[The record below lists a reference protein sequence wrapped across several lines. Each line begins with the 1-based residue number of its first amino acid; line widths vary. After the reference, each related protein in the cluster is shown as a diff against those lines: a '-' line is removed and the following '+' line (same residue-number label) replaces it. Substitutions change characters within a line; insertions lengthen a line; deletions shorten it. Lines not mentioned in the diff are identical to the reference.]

1 MLNVTMLQTPSVTLD
16 GVPVSFPFKRAD
28 ALLYYMLVRRSA
40 TRQELI
46 SLLWESCD
54 EATGLKNLR
63 NTLYTLKKTLGG
75 DFLLSPQK
83 SLVVVNSAWE
93 VDCDYDRFTQRG
105 DFSAYRGPFLQGFA
119 VKHAFSFDEWLDRT
133 REKLHEQYLGRLA
146 QQAQAALEAGDPEE
160 AARLATEYLRED
172 PFDESMAAFLME
184 RLRAARKY
192 SRAAQVYQRL
202 KEQLSEELGVDPLE
216 STTMLYYEIM
226 NQWNDTTQ
234 APGEAEA
241 PQVPVGRETLY
252 AALRAAAGSFAEGA
266 VRRCSQLFIGEVGSG
281 KSELISHFLRWSDLS
296 ALLVLRCGCLQSEE
310 GLPLAPWDRILLS
323 LREFIQE
330 EQLSLPV
337 PVQVRLGQAFPLFR
351 SENAWPGGVS
361 ARALRQWDQ
370 GLEDS
375 LLLLFSAVT
384 RRKKVLLV
392 LEDLQWADEE
402 SLRLGDALLRRLE
415 GRGLMTILT
424 ARDDLSPSALARLE
438 SLEADG
444 LLRRHRLPPLTPE
457 QTEELLRRELG
468 GEVARRMAPQF
479 HRETG
484 GNLYLLTELTQAYRR
499 SGDVEATLQTLGD
512 ILMDRL
518 SGLSG
523 AALQVAELISL
534 FSEEVPSRLLLE
546 LMDQNDRL
554 LTAGL
559 DELRGRGI
567 ILEHHTEG
575 DPTYRFAHQRIRE
588 LVYDR
593 LSYSQRQPLHL
604 QAAELLSQGEQPQ
617 EGGACRQ
624 IARHFQLAGSRLRAL
639 EYRIRACDLDSSRA
653 FEPFS
658 PLGGDAPAPRSPEE
672 LEEQTQQ
679 FLRELSA
686 LRREGADSAVLGRL
700 EVATALIQGR
710 IALFQGDSARGS
722 DILGAL
728 SGGSIHPDTGVL
740 IRACYLLAS
749 SALYRQATEQVE
761 RYTATGMRLL
771 ERTRDPVQQAQFQ
784 RLRGGLFCLQGA
796 YDKSRYYLLE
806 AMDALR
812 GQPRSTAVRL
822 QLAAVYC
829 DYGRVCRQRLEYA
842 DACSYYKRALSLL
855 GDLPWP
861 GGVWVYV
868 HYGRAAFAL
877 EDHPRARE
885 LFQHG
890 YDNAKVSGELWGR
903 TAASAYTAYYQ
914 AMEGDYERA
923 AVSLADAQSCQQ
935 RLNSP
940 LEGVILHFVSM
951 HIRSRLDLEQRTGS
965 PLAPLLTYSPE
976 SYARQGVRLLSS
988 VPSVFE
994 AEQLSQSLR
1003 NGIATQQRYRA
1014 SELYSKNK
1022 HFMAE

>member
-93 VDCDYDRFTQRG
+93 VDCDYDRFTQQG

-468 GEVARRMAPQF
+468 GEAARRMAPQF
-479 HRETG
+479 HRET
-484 GNLYLLTELTQAYRR
+484 
-499 SGDVEATLQTLGD
+499 
-512 ILMDRL
+512 
-518 SGLSG
+518 
-523 AALQVAELISL
+523 
-534 FSEEVPSRLLLE
+534 
-546 LMDQNDRL
+546 
-554 LTAGL
+554 
-559 DELRGRGI
+559 
-567 ILEHHTEG
+567 
-575 DPTYRFAHQRIRE
+575 
-588 LVYDR
+588 
-593 LSYSQRQPLHL
+593 
-604 QAAELLSQGEQPQ
+604 
-617 EGGACRQ
+617 
-624 IARHFQLAGSRLRAL
+624 
-639 EYRIRACDLDSSRA
+639 
-653 FEPFS
+653 
-658 PLGGDAPAPRSPEE
+658 
-672 LEEQTQQ
+672 
-679 FLRELSA
+679 
-686 LRREGADSAVLGRL
+686 
-700 EVATALIQGR
+700 
-710 IALFQGDSARGS
+710 
-722 DILGAL
+722 
-728 SGGSIHPDTGVL
+728 
-740 IRACYLLAS
+740 
-749 SALYRQATEQVE
+749 
-761 RYTATGMRLL
+761 
-771 ERTRDPVQQAQFQ
+771 
-784 RLRGGLFCLQGA
+784 
-796 YDKSRYYLLE
+796 
-806 AMDALR
+806 
-812 GQPRSTAVRL
+812 
-822 QLAAVYC
+822 
-829 DYGRVCRQRLEYA
+829 
-842 DACSYYKRALSLL
+842 
-855 GDLPWP
+855 
-861 GGVWVYV
+861 
-868 HYGRAAFAL
+868 
-877 EDHPRARE
+877 
-885 LFQHG
+885 
-890 YDNAKVSGELWGR
+890 
-903 TAASAYTAYYQ
+903 
-914 AMEGDYERA
+914 
-923 AVSLADAQSCQQ
+923 
-935 RLNSP
+935 
-940 LEGVILHFVSM
+940 
-951 HIRSRLDLEQRTGS
+951 
-965 PLAPLLTYSPE
+965 
-976 SYARQGVRLLSS
+976 
-988 VPSVFE
+988 
-994 AEQLSQSLR
+994 
-1003 NGIATQQRYRA
+1003 
-1014 SELYSKNK
+1014 
-1022 HFMAE
+1022 